1 MSEILD
7 PPVDEARPRSEAG
20 PQADQR
26 SAAAATRSGWW
37 WSNLRPLVMRLH
49 FYVGMFVG
57 PFILVAAT
65 TGLLYTITPQ
75 LDELVYPDALHTAVG
90 VSRLDLRSQVAAA
103 AAAVPDGTVTQI
115 RPPIS
120 DDGTTRV
127 SFDAPG
133 VATDFA
139 RTAFVDPYSGQVK
152 AVLDTYGEW
161 LPVRAWIDALHRN
174 LHLGDVGRI
183 YSELAAS
190 WLWVLALSGLAMWVV
205 RRRRRNRV
213 RRTLVPDGSARGRV
227 RIRSWHG
234 SVGLW
239 AAIGMLGLSMTGL
252 TWSQFAGPN
261 VSALRSALNW
271 TTPSVSQQLPAA
283 APRVSPQD
291 DPISDS
297 AAADIVLAGAR
308 AAGMTDPVAI
318 TPATVSGEAWQIA
331 QVKRSWPLKQDAMA
345 VDPATGTVLD
355 TVRWQD
361 WPFMAQA
368 AEVGISAHMG
378 ILFGIG
384 NQLLLIALALGIICM
399 VIWGYR
405 MWWLR
410 RPTAAGGAPGGA
422 QRPGAEAIA
431 AVGLVAVVLGL
442 LFPAL
447 GVSLLLFLLADCV
460 REQIRRRRPDTFP
473 DRQDTRLA
481 SHHVS
486 RESV

>member
-1 MSEILD
+1 M
-7 PPVDEARPRSEAG
+7 
-20 PQADQR
+20 
-26 SAAAATRSGWW
+26 
-37 WSNLRPLVMRLH
+37 NLRPLVMRLH

-57 PFILVAAT
+57 PFILVAAI

-75 LDELVYPDALHTAVG
+75 LDELLYSDALHAPVG
-90 VSRLDLRSQVAAA
+90 TQRLDLREQVVAA

-115 RPPIS
+115 RPPVA

-127 SFDAPG
+127 TFEAPG
-133 VATDFA
+133 VAEDFG
-139 RTAFVDPYSGQVK
+139 RTAFVDPYTGQVK

-190 WLWVLALSGLAMWVV
+190 WLWVLALSGMAMWVV
-205 RRRRRNRV
+205 RRRKRNRM
-213 RRTLVPDGSARGRV
+213 RRTLLPEGSTRGRA

-239 AAIGMLGLSMTGL
+239 AAIGMVGLSVTGL

-261 VSALRSALNW
+261 VGDLRTALDW
-271 TTPSVSQQLPAA
+271 TTPSVGQELPSTTAIATVDAA
-283 APRVSPQD
+283 AVG
-291 DPISDS
+291 
-297 AAADIVLAGAR
+297 AAADTVLAAAR

-318 TPATVSGEAWQIA
+318 SPASEPGAAWEVA

-345 VDPATGTVLD
+345 IDPTTGAVLD

-361 WPFMAQA
+361 WPLMAQA

-384 NQLLLIALALGIICM
+384 NQLLLVVLALGIIC
-399 VIWGYR
+399 VVSWGYR

-410 RPTAAGGAPGGA
+410 RPTAAGRTAPGGT
-422 QRPGAEAIA
+422 QRPGAEAIVI
-431 AVGLVAVVLGL
+431 VGLVAVLLGLFFPVLG
-442 LFPAL
+442 A
-447 GVSLLLFLLADCV
+447 SLVLFLIADCLV
-460 REQIRRRRPDTFP
+460 QQLRRRTTVDEPVAR
-473 DRQDTRLA
+473 
-481 SHHVS
+481 
-486 RESV
+486 